1 MAMAALMMAAC
12 SSDEIA
18 SVAQK
23 GSAPLEIVPVVKTQ
37 TRAAQITMDNLTA
50 LTVDVT
56 GTFVTADGNDVVNPV
71 LTLAKS
77 GSTWSYTY
85 NGDNAGPLYW
95 PNNAETATFSAH
107 TLADGAAVN
116 ELTAQT
122 DVVGDYTTKEFD
134 GTNNPGAV
142 ALELKHAVSKMQFK
156 ARIQGEAADEL
167 KVKIDIKQVAV
178 RAMNYAATYAKP
190 AAAEATMGVLALGD
204 SPAKADLTVASA
216 SAGTFITLNT
226 TDATASTDLGHLFM
240 VPQTVTAETLSE
252 STWDDSYIAVYA
264 QIRTVQGDVET
275 MVFPTVGAVD
285 ETSYAWVAVPMPSDF
300 TQMQAHHKYI
310 FTINYSADALGKV
323 DRNQEPVIPGG
334 GEDIEIEGRSS
345 QPVTVT
351 VENVYDFE
359 EEDVDVN
366 ALPSENIVDLGALD
380 ANYTANTNDVL
391 TGTLAGQYQISVADG
406 ASVKLRDANISCL
419 ADGAAFAGITCLG
432 NATISIEGTNTVVG
446 GVASVVYDQ
455 TYYEGSYP
463 GVFVPEGS
471 TLTIEGATGTLNARC
486 AYIDGTGDYS
496 HNGLTAGIGGSRSD
510 NCGNIVIN
518 SGTINAQGGCT
529 GIGAGPGKTCG
540 NITINGGT
548 VTATGGDGAG
558 IGSAAGSNDYH
569 SVCGNIS
576 ITGGTVVASGNR
588 FSAGIGSGSGYSVC
602 GNISITGG
610 KVTAR
615 GGDYATGIGNG
626 FYNGESNNECG
637 TITIANTVTRVTAY
651 AGSHGEYD
659 TAPDAIGKGLDN
671 AVCGAVTIGGTV
683 YWDGSDFQNYGDY
696 YIGKTY
702 VVYPADY
709 VSWNPEVWGASDFS
723 LTTGQNLTKNGVTL
737 TVNAGSVSYAASSY
751 YTEFDGTDGGNSF
764 TFSVPAGKKIVRIE
778 MEGNFEAANLTGS
791 GWSGHTWTGE
801 ASSVNLGPT
810 VHAYPLVFTFY
821 VVNAE

>member
-1 MAMAALMMAAC
+1 MKKIKFLSLAVAALVMAAC

-56 GTFVTADGNDVVNPV
+56 GTFVTADGTDVVNPV

-122 DVVGDYTTKEFD
+122 DVVGDYTTKAFD

-310 FTINYSADALGKV
+310 FTINFSADALGKV

-359 EEDVDVN
+359 EGGDVDVN
-366 ALPSENIVDLGALD
+366 QPPFDP
-380 ANYTANTNDVL
+380 L
-391 TGTLAGQYQISVADG
+391 TTPLTFEAREDGIYIHCEFEYSKNGGDWIKDDG
-406 ASVKLRDANISCL
+406 ASFSLNKGETVSFRANMSKVEADFFSCYGKCYVYGNVMSLLNAEDYATNYSMSDEAFYRLFEDKDIDIHPEKDLVLPATTLTKRCYYRMFANQDGLTKAPKLPATTL
-419 ADGAAFAGITCLG
+419 ADGCYGHMFQFCEKLTTAPELPATTLVANCYEKMFIYCSSLSSIKCLATSGI
-432 NATISIEGTNTVVG
+432 NEN
-446 GVASVVYDQ
+446 
-455 TYYEGSYP
+455 
-463 GVFVPEGS
+463 GS
-471 TLTIEGATGTLNARC
+471 TDKWLNSVAATGTFTKA
-486 AYIDGTGDYS
+486 
-496 HNGLTAGIGGSRSD
+496 
-510 NCGNIVIN
+510 
-518 SGTINAQGGCT
+518 SGATWPEG
-529 GIGAGPGKTCG
+529 
-540 NITINGGT
+540 ING
-548 VTATGGDGAG
+548 
-558 IGSAAGSNDYH
+558 I
-569 SVCGNIS
+569 
-576 ITGGTVVASGNR
+576 
-588 FSAGIGSGSGYSVC
+588 
-602 GNISITGG
+602 
-610 KVTAR
+610 
-615 GGDYATGIGNG
+615 
-626 FYNGESNNECG
+626 
-637 TITIANTVTRVTAY
+637 
-651 AGSHGEYD
+651 
-659 TAPDAIGKGLDN
+659 P
-671 AVCGAVTIGGTV
+671 
-683 YWDGSDFQNYGDY
+683 
-696 YIGKTY
+696 
-702 VVYPADY
+702 
-709 VSWNPEVWGASDFS
+709 
-723 LTTGQNLTKNGVTL
+723 
-737 TVNAGSVSYAASSY
+737 
-751 YTEFDGTDGGNSF
+751 
-764 TFSVPAGKKIVRIE
+764 
-778 MEGNFEAANLTGS
+778 S
-791 GWSGHTWTGE
+791 GWTTE
-801 ASSVNLGPT
+801 A
-810 VHAYPLVFTFY
+810 
-821 VVNAE
+821 E

>member
-1 MAMAALMMAAC
+1 MKVFKYLTMAAAALMMAAC

-56 GTFVTADGNDVVNPV
+56 GTFVTADGTDVVNPV

-95 PNNAETATFSAH
+95 PNNAQTATFSAH
-107 TLADGAAVN
+107 TLADGATVN

-122 DVVGDYTTKEFD
+122 DVVGDYTTKAFD

-252 STWDDSYIAVYA
+252 TTWDDSYIAVYA

-310 FTINYSADALGKV
+310 FTINFSADALGKV

-359 EEDVDVN
+359 EDEEVEVN
-366 ALPSENIVDLGALD
+366 MPTASASAPDGAINGLFSVSNNGGITTKQVYFSQGNLQATYDGSDWSWAFATNQWDYIGD
-380 ANYTANTNDVL
+380 AAANTSINDLFGWVGASSNWTGAAIYGISNSTATDNINGYGNVL
-391 TGTLAGQYQISVADG
+391 GEALKSDWGNTIGSGWRTLNQDEWYFLIEFRPSGATVNGTSDARYTQATINTDGTGVNGMILFPDGVTIANNEATTWGDINSASDWGTRCTSAQWTALAAKGCVFLPAAGYRDG
-406 ASVKLRDANISCL
+406 ASVS
-419 ADGAAFAGITCLG
+419 
-432 NATISIEGTNTVVG
+432 E
-446 GVASVVYDQ
+446 
-455 TYYEGSYP
+455 
-463 GVFVPEGS
+463 
-471 TLTIEGATGTLNARC
+471 
-486 AYIDGTGDYS
+486 
-496 HNGLTAGIGGSRSD
+496 
-510 NCGNIVIN
+510 
-518 SGTINAQGGCT
+518 
-529 GIGAGPGKTCG
+529 
-540 NITINGGT
+540 
-548 VTATGGDGAG
+548 
-558 IGSAAGSNDYH
+558 AGSNGYYW
-569 SVCGNIS
+569 SS
-576 ITGGTVVASGNR
+576 
-588 FSAGIGSGSGYSVC
+588 SANEGYERSSNLVSFESYDLNPLDSYYRNYGYSVRLV
-602 GNISITGG
+602 
-610 KVTAR
+610 K
-615 GGDYATGIGNG
+615 
-626 FYNGESNNECG
+626 
-637 TITIANTVTRVTAY
+637 
-651 AGSHGEYD
+651 
-659 TAPDAIGKGLDN
+659 DA
-671 AVCGAVTIGGTV
+671 
-683 YWDGSDFQNYGDY
+683 
-696 YIGKTY
+696 
-702 VVYPADY
+702 
-709 VSWNPEVWGASDFS
+709 E
-723 LTTGQNLTKNGVTL
+723 
-737 TVNAGSVSYAASSY
+737 
-751 YTEFDGTDGGNSF
+751 
-764 TFSVPAGKKIVRIE
+764 
-778 MEGNFEAANLTGS
+778 
-791 GWSGHTWTGE
+791 
-801 ASSVNLGPT
+801 
-810 VHAYPLVFTFY
+810 
-821 VVNAE
+821 

>member
-1 MAMAALMMAAC
+1 MKTTKYIAMAMAALMMAAC

-85 NGDNAGPLYW
+85 NGDNVGPLYW
-95 PNNAETATFSAH
+95 PNNAETTTFSAH
-107 TLADGAAVN
+107 TLADGATVN

-134 GTNNPGAV
+134 GTNNPGTV

-190 AAAEATMGVLALGD
+190 AAEATMGVLALGD

-310 FTINYSADALGKV
+310 FTINFSADALGKV

-359 EEDVDVN
+359 EDGEVDVN
-366 ALPSENIVDLGALD
+366 MPTASASAPEGAINGLFSVSNNGGITTKQVYFSQGNLQATYDGSAWSWAFATNQWDYIGDAAANTSINGNGTVSANGTVDLFGWVGASSNWTGAAIYGISNSTATDNINGYGNVIGEALKSDWGNTIGSGWRTLNQDEWYFLIEYRPSGATVNGTSD
-380 ANYTANTNDVL
+380 ALYTQATINTDGTGVNGMILFPDGVTIANNEATTWGDINSASDW
-391 TGTLAGQYQISVADG
+391 GTRCTSAQWTALAAKGCVFLPAAGYRDG
-406 ASVKLRDANISCL
+406 ASVS
-419 ADGAAFAGITCLG
+419 
-432 NATISIEGTNTVVG
+432 E
-446 GVASVVYDQ
+446 
-455 TYYEGSYP
+455 
-463 GVFVPEGS
+463 
-471 TLTIEGATGTLNARC
+471 
-486 AYIDGTGDYS
+486 
-496 HNGLTAGIGGSRSD
+496 
-510 NCGNIVIN
+510 
-518 SGTINAQGGCT
+518 
-529 GIGAGPGKTCG
+529 
-540 NITINGGT
+540 
-548 VTATGGDGAG
+548 
-558 IGSAAGSNDYH
+558 AGSNGYYW
-569 SVCGNIS
+569 SS
-576 ITGGTVVASGNR
+576 
-588 FSAGIGSGSGYSVC
+588 SANEGYERSSNLVSFESNDLNPLDSYYRNYGYSVRLV
-602 GNISITGG
+602 
-610 KVTAR
+610 K
-615 GGDYATGIGNG
+615 
-626 FYNGESNNECG
+626 
-637 TITIANTVTRVTAY
+637 
-651 AGSHGEYD
+651 
-659 TAPDAIGKGLDN
+659 DA
-671 AVCGAVTIGGTV
+671 
-683 YWDGSDFQNYGDY
+683 
-696 YIGKTY
+696 
-702 VVYPADY
+702 
-709 VSWNPEVWGASDFS
+709 E
-723 LTTGQNLTKNGVTL
+723 
-737 TVNAGSVSYAASSY
+737 
-751 YTEFDGTDGGNSF
+751 
-764 TFSVPAGKKIVRIE
+764 
-778 MEGNFEAANLTGS
+778 
-791 GWSGHTWTGE
+791 
-801 ASSVNLGPT
+801 
-810 VHAYPLVFTFY
+810 
-821 VVNAE
+821 

>member
-1 MAMAALMMAAC
+1 MKTTKYLAMAVAALVMAAC

-23 GSAPLEIVPVVKTQ
+23 GSTPLEIVPVVKTQ

-56 GTFVTADGNDVVNPV
+56 GTFVTADGTDVVNPV

-107 TLADGAAVN
+107 TLADGATVN

-122 DVVGDYTTKEFD
+122 DVVGDYTTKAFD

-252 STWDDSYIAVYA
+252 TTWDDSYIAVYA

-285 ETSYAWVAVPMPSDF
+285 ETSYAWVAVPMPADF
-300 TQMQAHHKYI
+300 TAMQAHHKYI
-310 FTINYSADALGKV
+310 FTINFSADALGKV

-334 GEDIEIEGRSS
+334 GEDIEIEGRST

-359 EEDVDVN
+359 EDGEVDVN
-366 ALPSENIVDLGALD
+366 ALPSENIVDLSTYSGSNYDVTEDVIFTGTPNTNSYLNICYSGSGNAYEVTLD
-380 ANYTANTNDVL
+380 NVNSEGTKSVYIQGSANYVNVKLKGTSRLGGIGSNYSVTIDEAEAG
-391 TGTLAGQYQISVADG
+391 GTLIMVSEISCISVYSG
-406 ASVKLRDANISCL
+406 YSV
-419 ADGAAFAGITCLG
+419 
-432 NATISIEGTNTVVG
+432 
-446 GVASVVYDQ
+446 
-455 TYYEGSYP
+455 
-463 GVFVPEGS
+463 
-471 TLTIEGATGTLNARC
+471 
-486 AYIDGTGDYS
+486 
-496 HNGLTAGIGGSRSD
+496 
-510 NCGNIVIN
+510 
-518 SGTINAQGGCT
+518 
-529 GIGAGPGKTCG
+529 
-540 NITINGGT
+540 TINGGT
-548 VTATGGDGAG
+548 VKAKSTFEMGGAAVDGNLTVNGGAVYLE
-558 IGSAAGSNDYH
+558 GSNGWDGDPEPA
-569 SVCGNIS
+569 VDGS
-576 ITGGTVVASGNR
+576 ITL
-588 FSAGIGSGSGYSVC
+588 GS
-602 GNISITGG
+602 
-610 KVTAR
+610 
-615 GGDYATGIGNG
+615 
-626 FYNGESNNECG
+626 
-637 TITIANTVTRVTAY
+637 
-651 AGSHGEYD
+651 
-659 TAPDAIGKGLDN
+659 
-671 AVCGAVTIGGTV
+671 
-683 YWDGSDFQNYGDY
+683 
-696 YIGKTY
+696 
-702 VVYPADY
+702 
-709 VSWNPEVWGASDFS
+709 
-723 LTTGQNLTKNGVTL
+723 GVTL
-737 TVNAGSVSYAASSY
+737 YGWNGSTWGTTTSDMQYVS
-751 YTEFDGTDGGNSF
+751 TDNS
-764 TFSVPAGKKIVRIE
+764 TAPSA
-778 MEGNFEAANLTGS
+778 
-791 GWSGHTWTGE
+791 WTW
-801 ASSVNLGPT
+801 
-810 VHAYPLVFTFY
+810 
-821 VVNAE
+821 

>member
-1 MAMAALMMAAC
+1 MKTTKYIAMAVAALMMAAC

-359 EEDVDVN
+359 EDGEVDVN
-366 ALPSENIVDLGALD
+366 LPTASASAPEGAINSKFTINAGGAQVYFSQGNLQATYNGSDWSWAFATNQWDYIGYAAANTSINGNGTVSANGTVDLFGWVGASSNWTGTAMYGISNSTATDKVNGYGENPSENLKSDWG
-380 ANYTANTNDVL
+380 NT
-391 TGTLAGQYQISVADG
+391 
-406 ASVKLRDANISCL
+406 
-419 ADGAAFAGITCLG
+419 
-432 NATISIEGTNTVVG
+432 
-446 GVASVVYDQ
+446 
-455 TYYEGSYP
+455 
-463 GVFVPEGS
+463 
-471 TLTIEGATGTLNARC
+471 
-486 AYIDGTGDYS
+486 
-496 HNGLTAGIGGSRSD
+496 
-510 NCGNIVIN
+510 
-518 SGTINAQGGCT
+518 
-529 GIGAGPGKTCG
+529 
-540 NITINGGT
+540 
-548 VTATGGDGAG
+548 
-558 IGSAAGSNDYH
+558 IGSGWRTPTKDEWYYL
-569 SVCGNIS
+569 IRTRT
-576 ITGGTVVASGNR
+576 TGGTVGSTAQARFTQATINTDGTSVNGMILFPDGVNFAASEFTTLGNVNR
-588 FSAGIGSGSGYSVC
+588 VSSSWGTQCTSAQWTALAAKGCVFLPAAGDRNRASVSQVGFNGFYWSSSPNTEEVDEAYAVGFNSNSLNPEDQSDRDQGYSVRLV
-602 GNISITGG
+602 
-610 KVTAR
+610 K
-615 GGDYATGIGNG
+615 
-626 FYNGESNNECG
+626 
-637 TITIANTVTRVTAY
+637 
-651 AGSHGEYD
+651 
-659 TAPDAIGKGLDN
+659 DA
-671 AVCGAVTIGGTV
+671 
-683 YWDGSDFQNYGDY
+683 
-696 YIGKTY
+696 
-702 VVYPADY
+702 
-709 VSWNPEVWGASDFS
+709 E
-723 LTTGQNLTKNGVTL
+723 
-737 TVNAGSVSYAASSY
+737 
-751 YTEFDGTDGGNSF
+751 
-764 TFSVPAGKKIVRIE
+764 
-778 MEGNFEAANLTGS
+778 
-791 GWSGHTWTGE
+791 
-801 ASSVNLGPT
+801 
-810 VHAYPLVFTFY
+810 
-821 VVNAE
+821 

>member
-1 MAMAALMMAAC
+1 MKKIKFLSLAVAALVMAAC

-107 TLADGAAVN
+107 TLADGATVN

-122 DVVGDYTTKEFD
+122 DVVGDYTTKAFD

-285 ETSYAWVAVPMPSDF
+285 ETSYAWVAVPMPADF

-310 FTINYSADALGKV
+310 FTINFSADALGKV

-359 EEDVDVN
+359 EDEEVDVN
-366 ALPSENIVDLGALD
+366 ALPSENIVDLSTYSGSNYDVTEDVIFTGTPNTNSYLNICYSGSGNAYEVTLD
-380 ANYTANTNDVL
+380 NVNSEGTKSVYIQGSANYVNVKLKGTSRLGGIGSNYSVTIDEAEAG
-391 TGTLAGQYQISVADG
+391 GTLIMVSEISCISVYSG
-406 ASVKLRDANISCL
+406 YSV
-419 ADGAAFAGITCLG
+419 
-432 NATISIEGTNTVVG
+432 
-446 GVASVVYDQ
+446 
-455 TYYEGSYP
+455 
-463 GVFVPEGS
+463 
-471 TLTIEGATGTLNARC
+471 
-486 AYIDGTGDYS
+486 
-496 HNGLTAGIGGSRSD
+496 
-510 NCGNIVIN
+510 
-518 SGTINAQGGCT
+518 
-529 GIGAGPGKTCG
+529 
-540 NITINGGT
+540 TINGGT
-548 VTATGGDGAG
+548 VKAKSTFEMGGAAVDGNLTVNGGAVYLE
-558 IGSAAGSNDYH
+558 GSNGMFGDPEPA
-569 SVCGNIS
+569 VDGS
-576 ITGGTVVASGNR
+576 ITL
-588 FSAGIGSGSGYSVC
+588 GS
-602 GNISITGG
+602 
-610 KVTAR
+610 
-615 GGDYATGIGNG
+615 
-626 FYNGESNNECG
+626 
-637 TITIANTVTRVTAY
+637 
-651 AGSHGEYD
+651 
-659 TAPDAIGKGLDN
+659 
-671 AVCGAVTIGGTV
+671 
-683 YWDGSDFQNYGDY
+683 
-696 YIGKTY
+696 
-702 VVYPADY
+702 
-709 VSWNPEVWGASDFS
+709 
-723 LTTGQNLTKNGVTL
+723 GVTL
-737 TVNAGSVSYAASSY
+737 YGWNGSTWGTTTSDMHYVS
-751 YTEFDGTDGGNSF
+751 TDNS
-764 TFSVPAGKKIVRIE
+764 TAPSA
-778 MEGNFEAANLTGS
+778 
-791 GWSGHTWTGE
+791 WTW
-801 ASSVNLGPT
+801 
-810 VHAYPLVFTFY
+810 
-821 VVNAE
+821 

>member
-1 MAMAALMMAAC
+1 MKTTKYLAMAVAALMMAAC

-107 TLADGAAVN
+107 TLADGATVN

-122 DVVGDYTTKEFD
+122 DVVGDYTTKAFD

-178 RAMNYAATYAKP
+178 RAMNYAANYAKP

-226 TDATASTDLGHLFM
+226 TDATASTDLGQLFM

-310 FTINYSADALGKV
+310 FTINFSADALGKV

-359 EEDVDVN
+359 EGGDVDVN
-366 ALPSENIVDLGALD
+366 MP
-380 ANYTANTNDVL
+380 TASAIPVTSI
-391 TGTLAGQYQISVADG
+391 TLNKATTTIGVGQTETLSVTAVAPD
-406 ASVKLRDANISCL
+406 
-419 ADGAAFAGITCLG
+419 
-432 NATISIEGTNTVVG
+432 NATDKTYTWKTTDASKATVNATTGEVTA
-446 GVASVVYDQ
+446 VAV
-455 TYYEGSYP
+455 
-463 GVFVPEGS
+463 
-471 TLTIEGATGTLNARC
+471 
-486 AYIDGTGDYS
+486 
-496 HNGLTAGIGGSRSD
+496 
-510 NCGNIVIN
+510 
-518 SGTINAQGGCT
+518 
-529 GIGAGPGKTCG
+529 
-540 NITINGGT
+540 GT
-548 VTATGGDGAG
+548 VTIYAEANDGSGVKGECTVTVISQTITWDNTNVFTEAHEHDEVDRFDRTATYEG
-558 IGSAAGSNDYH
+558 ITITMSGSS
-569 SVCGNIS
+569 
-576 ITGGTVVASGNR
+576 ASGFTPYDIQSHEASLNV
-588 FSAGIGSGSGYSVC
+588 F
-602 GNISITGG
+602 GNN
-610 KVTAR
+610 
-615 GGDYATGIGNG
+615 GD
-626 FYNGESNNECG
+626 
-637 TITIANTVTRVTAY
+637 
-651 AGSHGEYD
+651 
-659 TAPDAIGKGLDN
+659 
-671 AVCGAVTIGGTV
+671 
-683 YWDGSDFQNYGDY
+683 
-696 YIGKTY
+696 
-702 VVYPADY
+702 
-709 VSWNPEVWGASDFS
+709 
-723 LTTGQNLTKNGVTL
+723 
-737 TVNAGSVSYAASSY
+737 
-751 YTEFDGTDGGNSF
+751 SF
-764 TFSVPAGKKIVRIE
+764 TFTAPTGMRFTKIEINNVDGEYIVFTAYGDWTKPKDNKIV
-778 MEGNFEAANLTGS
+778 
-791 GWSGHTWTGE
+791 WSGTP
-801 ASSVNLGPT
+801 ASTVTLGGSNSTFCDNLESI
-810 VHAYPLVFTFY
+810 VFTLE
-821 VVNAE
+821 NAD

>member
-1 MAMAALMMAAC
+1 MKKIKFLSLAVAALMMAAC

-359 EEDVDVN
+359 EEGEVDVN
-366 ALPSENIVDLGALD
+366 MP
-380 ANYTANTNDVL
+380 TA
-391 TGTLAGQYQISVADG
+391 
-406 ASVKLRDANISCL
+406 
-419 ADGAAFAGITCLG
+419 
-432 NATISIEGTNTVVG
+432 
-446 GVASVVYDQ
+446 
-455 TYYEGSYP
+455 
-463 GVFVPEGS
+463 
-471 TLTIEGATGTLNARC
+471 
-486 AYIDGTGDYS
+486 
-496 HNGLTAGIGGSRSD
+496 
-510 NCGNIVIN
+510 
-518 SGTINAQGGCT
+518 
-529 GIGAGPGKTCG
+529 
-540 NITINGGT
+540 
-548 VTATGGDGAG
+548 
-558 IGSAAGSNDYH
+558 SA
-569 SVCGNIS
+569 
-576 ITGGTVVASGNR
+576 
-588 FSAGIGSGSGYSVC
+588 
-602 GNISITGG
+602 
-610 KVTAR
+610 
-615 GGDYATGIGNG
+615 
-626 FYNGESNNECG
+626 
-637 TITIANTVTRVTAY
+637 
-651 AGSHGEYD
+651 
-659 TAPDAIGKGLDN
+659 
-671 AVCGAVTIGGTV
+671 
-683 YWDGSDFQNYGDY
+683 
-696 YIGKTY
+696 
-702 VVYPADY
+702 
-709 VSWNPEVWGASDFS
+709 
-723 LTTGQNLTKNGVTL
+723 
-737 TVNAGSVSYAASSY
+737 
-751 YTEFDGTDGGNSF
+751 
-764 TFSVPAGKKIVRIE
+764 SVPAGAIDGLFSISATQQVYFSQ
-778 MEGNFEAANLTGS
+778 GNLQYQPSTATWRFADNQYSLLHSASGDMTDEYTATYTGWIDFFGWGTSGWNNGNTAYMPYSTYNYDSGYGPKDGNSVQNDLTGS
-791 GWSGHTWTGE
+791 YADADWGWHNAISNGGNATNMWRTLTNDEWSYLFNTRETSTINGTDNARYAKGKVNNVYGVILFPDDYTHPAGVANPTGINVTGNTGWNGNNYDSDQWSEMEAAGAVFLPAAGFRDMTW
-801 ASSVNLGPT
+801 ASSVNSYGYYWATIHYDNDGAYIMKFDSGSLNPSGLANRCLGYS
-810 VHAYPLVFTFY
+810 VR
-821 VVNAE
+821 VVKDAE

>member
-1 MAMAALMMAAC
+1 MKKIKFLSLAVAALMMAAC

-107 TLADGAAVN
+107 TLADGATVN

-122 DVVGDYTTKEFD
+122 DVVGDYTTKTFD

-285 ETSYAWVAVPMPSDF
+285 ETSYAWVAVPMPADF

-310 FTINYSADALGKV
+310 FTINFSADALGKV

-359 EEDVDVN
+359 EDGVEVN
-366 ALPSENIVDLGALD
+366 DLAPLYADRLVQLD
-380 ANYTANTNDVL
+380 AGLAVNFNSYENANASDHPMGMDEPVG
-391 TGTLAGQYQISVADG
+391 TGLWNQ
-406 ASVKLRDANISCL
+406 
-419 ADGAAFAGITCLG
+419 
-432 NATISIEGTNTVVG
+432 NTWPNEFNGLV
-446 GVASVVYDQ
+446 
-455 TYYEGSYP
+455 
-463 GVFVPEGS
+463 
-471 TLTIEGATGTLNARC
+471 LTIEQATALAMYQADKIGQPCFVIYNANFTNS
-486 AYIDGTGDYS
+486 DTSDM
-496 HNGLTAGIGGSRSD
+496 TA
-510 NCGNIVIN
+510 
-518 SGTINAQGGCT
+518 
-529 GIGAGPGKTCG
+529 
-540 NITINGGT
+540 
-548 VTATGGDGAG
+548 
-558 IGSAAGSNDYH
+558 
-569 SVCGNIS
+569 
-576 ITGGTVVASGNR
+576 
-588 FSAGIGSGSGYSVC
+588 
-602 GNISITGG
+602 
-610 KVTAR
+610 
-615 GGDYATGIGNG
+615 
-626 FYNGESNNECG
+626 E
-637 TITIANTVTRVTAY
+637 
-651 AGSHGEYD
+651 
-659 TAPDAIGKGLDN
+659 
-671 AVCGAVTIGGTV
+671 TV
-683 YWDGSDFQNYGDY
+683 YFVRSNGSLGTQRTYNNVSSVGQYGY
-696 YIGKTY
+696 
-702 VVYPADY
+702 Y
-709 VSWNPEVWGASDFS
+709 VS
-723 LTTGQNLTKNGVTL
+723 K
-737 TVNAGSVSYAASSY
+737 
-751 YTEFDGTDGGNSF
+751 
-764 TFSVPAGKKIVRIE
+764 
-778 MEGNFEAANLTGS
+778 
-791 GWSGHTWTGE
+791 
-801 ASSVNLGPT
+801 
-810 VHAYPLVFTFY
+810 
-821 VVNAE
+821 